1 VATCPPVNLGAPL
14 GCLQRSPAGA
24 ANGAVLPGVQHGILR
39 GKLCRGQLGFMF
51 GFFQTMAVQFKDY
64 YEILAVPRTASP
76 EEIKQA
82 FRKLARLHHPDVAK
96 NKVAGEA
103 KFKEINEAYEVLGDP
118 DKRRRYDELGAN
130 WQDGGAP
137 PEAGGGRRGR
147 ARTGS
152 RGQDFEFDGT
162 GFSDFFES
170 FFGSGR
176 GGFGST
182 RWPPGDA
189 GDGDEGFV
197 QPGQDIEADLLVAL
211 EEALQGS
218 RRKVSLRRPGQN
230 GAADRLDT
238 YQVRIPAGVRE
249 GQRIRL
255 AGQGGAGHGGGAP
268 GDLYLRVRL
277 ARHPDFSVEGADL
290 HYDLEL
296 APWEAV
302 LGVQVKIPAL
312 DGLTSL
318 KVPPG
323 TAAGSR
329 LRLRGLG
336 LPRED
341 KGRGDLYA
349 TVRIQVPATVTAAER
364 AQWEKLASASR
375 FNPRKSG

>member
-1 VATCPPVNLGAPL
+1 
-14 GCLQRSPAGA
+14 
-24 ANGAVLPGVQHGILR
+24 
-39 GKLCRGQLGFMF
+39 
-51 GFFQTMAVQFKDY
+51 MAVQFKDY
-64 YEILAVPRTASP
+64 YETLGVTRTASP
-76 EEIKQA
+76 VEIKQA

-96 NKVAGEA
+96 NKIAGEA

-118 DKRRRYDELGAN
+118 EKRRRYDELGAN
-130 WQDGGAP
+130 WQDGGVPAG
-137 PEAGGGRRGR
+137 AGGGPRGR
-147 ARTGS
+147 ARSAPG
-152 RGQDFEFDGT
+152 GPDFEFDGT

-176 GGFGST
+176 SGFGST
-182 RWPPGDA
+182 RRPPGDVD
-189 GDGDEGFV
+189 DGEESFV
-197 QPGQDIEADLLVAL
+197 HPGQDVEADLLVTL

-218 RRKVSLRRPGQN
+218 KRKVTLRRPAQN

-255 AGQGGAGHGGGAP
+255 AGQGGSGHGGAAS
-268 GDLYLRVRL
+268 GDLFLRVRL
-277 ARHPDFSVEGADL
+277 ARHPDFSVQGSDL
-290 HYDLEL
+290 YYDLEL

-318 KVPPG
+318 RVPPG

-336 LPRED
+336 LPRENQV
-341 KGRGDLYA
+341 RGDLYA
-349 TVRIQVPATVTAAER
+349 TVRIQVPSSITAAER
-364 AQWEKLASASR
+364 AQWETLASTST
-375 FNPRKSG
+375 FNPRKPT